1 MKLLLWVET
10 LGKIFIPEVGL
21 EMNFGKALLKKM
33 KNCVKNKE
41 TNVLPLGGNVYFPN
55 ISDNSIVTNKNVW
68 KFARPFFLNKGFLNS
83 PEIMTRKEN
92 KIITDTKEIA
102 QVLNDHY
109 INIVEKS
116 CRKKPT

>member
-21 EMNFGKALLKKM
+21 EMNSGKALLKKM

-68 KFARPFFLNKGFLNS
+68 KFARPFFLNKGSLNN

-92 KIITDTKEIA
+92 KIITDTKEIV